1 MLCMGS
7 FQGKRRV
14 KERRQENTYIYIE
27 KVGNKSKREGNLG
40 KTGASQCTGE
50 RSIKRKSFVYITV
63 FERERDRKRVLKLI
77 FLSLYIISLCWYSH
91 PSRILIL
98 GKNMKTEN
106 EKKWIGRLIRKNL
119 FFLFVWL
126 FFLCLFLCL
135 FIFHSGT
142 KRKRKKKRKKRSK
155 GEKKKRRRCYKA

>member
-1 MLCMGS
+1 ML
-7 FQGKRRV
+7 FYFFVIYVV
-14 KERRQENTYIYIE
+14 KNCINVVYGFLPGEKKSQRKKARKYIYIYIE

-50 RSIKRKSFVYITV
+50 RRIKRKSFVYITV

-119 FFLFVWL
+119 FFLFV
-126 FFLCLFLCL
+126 
-135 FIFHSGT
+135 
-142 KRKRKKKRKKRSK
+142 
-155 GEKKKRRRCYKA
+155 